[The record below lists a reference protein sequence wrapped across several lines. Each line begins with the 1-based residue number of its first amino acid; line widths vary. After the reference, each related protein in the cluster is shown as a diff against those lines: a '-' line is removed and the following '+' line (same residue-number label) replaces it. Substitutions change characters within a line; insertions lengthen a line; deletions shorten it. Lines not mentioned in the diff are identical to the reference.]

1 MYFLLLL
8 VVWLFVDIKA
18 LIITQGTAERVS
30 FIRFHQKCFDFE
42 IKKKAGEDA
51 FVLDCFVLVTYR
63 SVLV

>member
-1 MYFLLLL
+1 M
-8 VVWLFVDIKA
+8 
-18 LIITQGTAERVS
+18 ERVS

-63 SVLV
+63 SVFGLVSCSLFSNLVCFHGF